1 MSRIPLPYTQKVLD
15 LFRNPKNLGKLEDAN
30 VIAVAGNPACG
41 DMITFYMKINNQAV
55 IEKISFE
62 SYGCA
67 ANIAT
72 ASIVTEMIKGLNVKS
87 AWKDVTW
94 KKVTEEVG
102 GLPNVKF
109 HCGILAVGAVKVL
122 GIPCGL
128 IINRSDIGDD
138 QVKKYAA
145 IREVPILMEIPFD
158 RRIAEAYSRG
168 DVLIEVMPEW
178 KAKFLALYDQITEI
192 VAYHKD

>member
-1 MSRIPLPYTQKVLD
+1 

-41 DMITFYMKINNQAV
+41 DMITFYMKINNRDI
-55 IEKISFE
+55 IEKITFE

-72 ASIVTEMIKGLNVKS
+72 ASIVTEMIKGMSLEH

-102 GLPNVKF
+102 GLPSVKF
-109 HCGILAVGAVKVL
+109 HCGILAVGAVK
-122 GIPCGL
+122 
-128 IINRSDIGDD
+128 R
-138 QVKKYAA
+138 A
-145 IREVPILMEIPFD
+145 IRKYYEQKGSAPNWIPKELTFEEKQ
-158 RRIAEAYSRG
+158 ALEEEELAKKLSKK
-168 DVLIEVMPEW
+168 L
-178 KAKFLALYDQITEI
+178 KAADEK
-192 VAYHKD
+192 

>member
-41 DMITFYMKINNQAV
+41 DMITFYMKINDQTI

-72 ASIVTEMIKGLNVKS
+72 ASIVTEMIKGLSVER

-102 GLPNVKF
+102 GLPSVKF
-109 HCGILAVGAVKVL
+109 HCGILAVGAV
-122 GIPCGL
+122 
-128 IINRSDIGDD
+128 RR
-138 QVKKYAA
+138 A
-145 IREVPILMEIPFD
+145 IRKFYEQKGSAPSWLPKELTFEEKQAL
-158 RRIAEAYSRG
+158 AEEE
-168 DVLIEVMPEW
+168 L
-178 KAKFLALYDQITEI
+178 AKKLSKKLKNTEE
-192 VAYHKD
+192 K

>member
-1 MSRIPLPYTQKVLD
+1 MSRTPLPYTQKVLD

-41 DMITFYMKINNQAV
+41 DMITFYMKINEEDV

-72 ASIVTEMIKGLNVKS
+72 ASIVTEMIKGMSLEH

-102 GLPNVKF
+102 GLPSVKF
-109 HCGILAVGAVKVL
+109 HCGILAVGAVK
-122 GIPCGL
+122 
-128 IINRSDIGDD
+128 R
-138 QVKKYAA
+138 A
-145 IREVPILMEIPFD
+145 IRKYYEQKGSAPSWIPKELTFEEKQALEEEELAQKLSKRLKVAEEME
-158 RRIAEAYSRG
+158 E
-168 DVLIEVMPEW
+168 
-178 KAKFLALYDQITEI
+178 K
-192 VAYHKD
+192 